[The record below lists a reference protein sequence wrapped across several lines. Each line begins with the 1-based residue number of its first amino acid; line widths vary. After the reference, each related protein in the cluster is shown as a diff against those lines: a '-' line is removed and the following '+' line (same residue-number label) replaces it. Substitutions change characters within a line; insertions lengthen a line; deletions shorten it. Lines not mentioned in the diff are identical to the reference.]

1 MVSHSLL
8 GFTIPLIDFDVPLSI
23 VIIGLIRGLTY
34 ALLGIGIT
42 LVYRSSR
49 VINFAHGEMGALP
62 ALLIPIFVINLS
74 WPYWVALALA
84 LLASGVLGGAFE
96 FAIVRPLRKAS
107 RLTVLVATI
116 GAAQLLFFA
125 GALLPKGGGDLAG
138 KSYPTPFHGSVRIGD
153 LTLTAG
159 DLTILVAVPILT
171 VALAAFLGKSKLGKA
186 SRASAENADAARLA
200 GIPVERVSFAIWT
213 IAGLLAGISAILIG
227 PTRPLGLSQALGP
240 LLMLRA
246 LASSMLG
253 GLRGFFAVFTA
264 GLAIGVLE
272 NLVIW
277 NFPIGGALDIVFLV
291 AIAASFLLTKGLG
304 SIVRG
309 SETSSWSLAAAVR
322 PLSPLVARATR
333 VRWAQVLI
341 AVTLIGLAAY
351 LPTKVS
357 ASEQFFYGG
366 IALFALFGLSLVVLT
381 GYAGQVSLGQ
391 FAFVAIGAAFGGRL
405 YQAGVPQGLGLVLAT
420 LIGGVFALIIGI
432 PALRIRGLFLA
443 VITLA
448 FSVAVVGWLL
458 QQDWLNRRGSDGSS
472 SMSIPRP
479 TYFGISFESELRYY
493 WFCLGAL
500 VLTAIVV
507 YRLRHSGLGKRMI
520 AVRDNEPSAASV
532 GISPGVTKLTA
543 FMISGM
549 IAAFGGFLYGGLLVN
564 FSGDLDGTFGASQ
577 SLSLVV
583 MTVFGGVTTIVG
595 AIVGAVWVQG
605 IPRIFGESWGLLSSG
620 IGVLAVLLVLPGG
633 LSSLI
638 FRTRDRLVE
647 AAIAKGWVK
656 PKEPPVPEVVDRPA
670 RVRARAADVEP
681 LVAEGVCVSYGGVV
695 ALLDVSISVGANEI
709 VGIMGPN
716 GAGKTTLFD
725 VLSGQQ
731 RPSSG
736 NVFLDG
742 HDISSASPQRR
753 AKRGLGRSF
762 QQARLFEDMRLLDAI
777 NMSLERETRT
787 NAVSAII
794 GTPWARRHNRHRDK
808 TAMSILGSLDLH
820 DYAHHQIGDLS
831 TGSRRLAELACASAI
846 GAHVVLLDEPTAGLT
861 PQEVI
866 SFIRIATR
874 LREQLAVSVVVIDHD
889 VPMMR
894 ELVDRLYVLEAGVL
908 IAHGPPSI
916 LDTDERVIAAYMG
929 SARGAT
935 LSKDGTNRTAPAKA
949 NE

>member
-1 MVSHSLL
+1 MSQALVS
-8 GFTIPLIDFDVPLSI
+8 FTIPLIDFEVPLSI
-23 VIIGLIRGLTY
+23 VIIGLIRGLIY

-62 ALLIPIFVINLS
+62 ALLIPIFVINLG
-74 WPYWVALALA
+74 WPYFLALGLA
-84 LLASGVLGGAFE
+84 LVASAVLGGAFE
-96 FAIVRPLRKAS
+96 FSIVRPLRKAS

-138 KSYPTPFHGSVRIGD
+138 KSYPTPFKGSLKIGD
-153 LTLTAG
+153 LTLTSG

-171 VALAAFLGKSKLGKA
+171 IALATFLGTSKLGKA
-186 SRASAENADAARLA
+186 TRASAENSDAARLA
-200 GIPVERVSFAIWT
+200 GIPVERVSLAIWT

-227 PTRPLGLSQALGP
+227 PTRPLSLSAALGP
-240 LLMLRA
+240 ILMLRA

-253 GLRGFFAVFTA
+253 GLHGFFAVFAA
-264 GLAIGVLE
+264 GLGIGLLE

-277 NFPIGGALDIVFLV
+277 NYPIGGALDIVFLV
-291 AIAASFLLTKGLG
+291 AIALSFLLKKGLG
-304 SIVRG
+304 NLVRG

-322 PLSPLVARATR
+322 PLSPLIARAGR
-333 VRWAQVLI
+333 IRLAQAVIVVSLI
-341 AVTLIGLAAY
+341 ALAAWF
-351 LPTKVS
+351 PTRVS

-366 IALFALFGLSLVVLT
+366 VVLFALFGLSLVVLT
-381 GYAGQVSLGQ
+381 GYAGQVSMGQ

-405 YQAGVPQGLGLVLAT
+405 YQAGLPQGLGLVLAT
-420 LIGGVFALIIGI
+420 LIGGAFALIVGI

-448 FSVAVVGWLL
+448 FSVAAAGWLL
-458 QQDWLNRRGSDGSS
+458 QQDWLNRRGEDGSS
-472 SMSIPRP
+472 SLSLPRP
-479 TYFGISFESELRYY
+479 TYFGISFDSELRYY
-493 WFCLGAL
+493 WMCLGGL
-500 VLTAIVV
+500 VVAAFVV
-507 YRLRHSGLGKRMI
+507 HRLRRSGLGKRMI

-564 FSGDLDGTFGASQ
+564 FSGDIDGTFGASQ

-583 MTVFGGVTTIVG
+583 MTVFGGVTTIAG

-605 IPRIFGESWGLLSSG
+605 IPRILGKDWGLLSSG
-620 IGVLAVLLVLPGG
+620 IGVLFVLLLLPGG
-633 LSSLI
+633 LASLI
-638 FRTRDRLVE
+638 FRTRDRVVE
-647 AAIAKGWVK
+647 AWIKKGWVK
-656 PKEPPVPEVVDRPA
+656 PKESPAVESVERPT
-670 RVRARAADVEP
+670 RARTTASGVEP

-695 ALLDVSISVGANEI
+695 ALLDVSITAGVNEI

-731 RPSSG
+731 RPSAG
-736 NVFLDG
+736 RVFLDG
-742 HDISSASPQRR
+742 REISSASPQRR

-762 QQARLFEDMRLLDAI
+762 QQARLFEDMLLLDAI

-787 NAVSAII
+787 NAVS
-794 GTPWARRHNRHRDK
+794 
-808 TAMSILGSLDLH
+808 SILGTPRARRQDRHRNKAAMAILDSLDLREH
-820 DYAHHQIGDLS
+820 AHHQIGGLS

-846 GAHVVLLDEPTAGLT
+846 GAHVILLDEPTAGLT
-861 PQEVI
+861 PQEVTA
-866 SFIRIATR
+866 FIRIATR
-874 LREQLAVSVVVIDHD
+874 LREELGVTVVVIDHD

-894 ELVDRLYVLEAGVL
+894 ALVDRLYVLEAGVL

-929 SARGAT
+929 TARGAS
-935 LSKDGTNRTAPAKA
+935 LSKDGTNRPAAAKA
-949 NE
+949 DE